1 MSSYFNEM
9 LWQDKEDRF
18 DAPRCGLVFRH
29 GELNFK
35 LLENVEDVKGNNGD
49 KGALYITN
57 LRLLWI
63 SKSLMRN
70 SLCRNND
77 MLLLTLLKL
86 LALAAS

>member
-1 MSSYFNEM
+1 MLSYSNEV
-9 LWQDKEDRF
+9 LWQDREVRF
-18 DAPRCGLVFRH
+18 DAPRCDLVFRN
-29 GELNFK
+29 GEINFK

-49 KGALYITN
+49 KGDLYITN

-63 SKSLMRN
+63 SKCVMRN
-70 SLCRNND
+70 SLCRINY